1 MPGDEVDDENEEAQG
16 SDFDMEGDD
25 NKESTE
31 YVKKEFHARPYVSPY
46 NTEDD
51 VNKLNPKNSR

>member
-1 MPGDEVDDENEEAQG
+1 
-16 SDFDMEGDD
+16 MEGDD
-25 NKESTE
+25 NKESE
-31 YVKKEFHARPYVSPY
+31 PYVKKEFHARLYVSPY